1 MPSVVMVQS
10 GNENRNENR
19 YNDNRGIRVCEHC
32 QKEYVARHFK
42 QRFCSTGCRLDFH
55 KFILHKKQIA

>member
-1 MPSVVMVQS
+1 MTGVTMVKS
-10 GNENRNENR
+10 GNENR

-32 QKEYVARHFK
+32 GQEYVARHFK
-42 QRFCSTGCRLDFH
+42 QRFCSTDCRLNFH